1 MVLDKQPW
9 SEEYDAIVVGSGP
22 AGAAVARELSKSK
35 KKVLIL
41 ERGGNQPLKEGLRTA
56 AAVVRAVSVG
66 DKLAASRAFTTGG
79 TTAVYFAVAD
89 SPPLETFL
97 SLGIDLSR
105 ELDEARRELPLAV
118 LPDELLGAQAI
129 RLRESALALGYP
141 WKKNTMLIDLAKCA
155 SGYNYAAKWNARI
168 YVHDAVEEGATLIN
182 GARVLKVLTDNDGA
196 IGVEYRHRK
205 GRKDFEVRR
214 AFGSKIILAAG
225 GSESPIILRD
235 SGVQNVAKG
244 GFYCHP
250 GFGVFGLVSGL
261 KAGENFGASMGATLE
276 GGIGVGDA
284 NFARTL
290 YRMVMFGSRRL
301 IRAFLHSQSIGVG
314 VVVQEGSGG
323 ELRENGR
330 YYKQLKE
337 EDLEKLAKGEEVAR
351 QIIQNAGG
359 KHLFKTTLGAAHV
372 GGAVRIK
379 EHVDENLQ
387 TEYRNLYVCDGS
399 VIPDSV
405 KISPTLTLICLGK
418 HLGKHLSG
426 AL

>member
-1 MVLDKQPW
+1 LDRQSR
-9 SEEYDAIVVGSGP
+9 SEEYAAIVVGSGP
-22 AGAAVARELSKSK
+22 GGATIARELSKSK

-41 ERGGNQPLKEGLRTA
+41 ERGGNEPLKEGLRTLA
-56 AAVVRAVSVG
+56 AIVRSVSVG

-89 SPPLETFL
+89 PPPLETFL

-105 ELDEARRELPLAV
+105 ELDEARRDLPLAV

-129 RLRESALALGYP
+129 KLRESALTLGYP
-141 WKKNTMLIDLAKCA
+141 WKKNTMLIDLAKCT
-155 SGYNYAAKWNARI
+155 SGYTYEAKWNARR
-168 YVHDAVEEGATLIN
+168 YVQDAVEEGATLIN
-182 GARVLKVLTDNDGA
+182 GARVLKVLTDNHRA
-196 IGVEYRHRK
+196 IGVEYRLRK

-235 SGVQNVAKG
+235 SGVKNAAKG

-261 KAGENFGASMGATLE
+261 KAGENFGASMGAMLE

-290 YRMVMFGSRRL
+290 YRMVMFGSRRV
-301 IRAFLHSQSIGVG
+301 IRAFLHSKSVGIG
-314 VVVQEGSGG
+314 VVVQEGLGG

-330 YYKQLKE
+330 YHKQLQK

-351 QIIQNAGG
+351 RIIQNAGG
-359 KHLFKTTLGAAHV
+359 KHLFKTSLGAAHV

-379 EHVDENLQ
+379 EDVDENLQ
-387 TEYRNLYVCDGS
+387 TEYRDLYVCDGS
-399 VIPDSV
+399 VIPDNV
-405 KISPTLTLICLGK
+405 QISPTLTLICLGK
-418 HLGKHLSG
+418 YLGKHLCR